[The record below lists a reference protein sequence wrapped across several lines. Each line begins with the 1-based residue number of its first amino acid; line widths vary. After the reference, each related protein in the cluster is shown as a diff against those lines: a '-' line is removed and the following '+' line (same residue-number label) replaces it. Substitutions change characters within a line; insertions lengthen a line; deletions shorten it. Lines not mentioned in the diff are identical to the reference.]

1 MNQFEY
7 GANGQKHSGFFS
19 VYQNRQGA
27 VMLVMGSNSV
37 PLSLEQIEGLDLGI
51 SEIHD
56 FDARKHMEFYYPEY
70 FEK

>member
-7 GANGQKHSGFFS
+7 EANGQKHSGFFS

-27 VMLVMGSNSV
+27 VMLVMWNKSV
-37 PLSLEQIEGLDLGI
+37 PLSLEQIESLGLSI
-51 SEIHD
+51 PEIHD
-56 FDARKHMEFYYPEY
+56 FDAKRYMEFYYPEY